1 MSTVVFSSII
11 AGPEFRE
18 VFAGARPELM
28 QEDVIPVCVPMYNE
42 EAEELVLTLQS
53 IYAMAERLPGGRRV
67 KVCVI
72 LDGWAKISQTASA
85 ALGTMFP
92 DAVEWRERANA
103 AAASSPPERLTAIF
117 QAPGSIDLGILAT
130 REVLGDSFG
139 RLKNSLHGQL
149 LDITV
154 VLKVDNR
161 KKHNS
166 HDLFFRGFADHL
178 NAKYAFATDCGTLFE
193 PDCLRCIL
201 KKMDSDPT
209 CVACTGRQR
218 VMTKW
223 QQPGCEAEGLAG
235 WMLRTIQG
243 YDYEAST
250 VVFNGCFS
258 LFGCLAVI
266 PGPCG
271 LFRLGPLL
279 LQPGQDGISPFD
291 HYARAAQQAEESQ
304 DMLDG
309 NCILAEDR
317 VLTYAA
323 LYLSEGGPWN
333 VRWEKTAVFYFQSEQ
348 SLQTLVAQRRRWL
361 NGTVAGYIYVLNQLG
376 TRFRPG
382 SGFNLR
388 AYVSYCLILLMLLIY
403 IGIALGPSL
412 YIIGGSV
419 SLKYLMWG
427 SGPEAEEHRPFFH
440 RHRGGLLRLV
450 CCLHIEAPFRVL

>member
-103 AAASSPPERLTAIF
+103 
-117 QAPGSIDLGILAT
+117 
-130 REVLGDSFG
+130 GDSFG

-193 PDCLRCIL
+193 PDC
-201 KKMDSDPT
+201 
-209 CVACTGRQR
+209 
-218 VMTKW
+218 
-223 QQPGCEAEGLAG
+223 
-235 WMLRTIQG
+235 
-243 YDYEAST
+243 
-250 VVFNGCFS
+250 
-258 LFGCLAVI
+258 
-266 PGPCG
+266 
-271 LFRLGPLL
+271 
-279 LQPGQDGISPFD
+279 
-291 HYARAAQQAEESQ
+291 
-304 DMLDG
+304 
-309 NCILAEDR
+309 
-317 VLTYAA
+317 
-323 LYLSEGGPWN
+323 
-333 VRWEKTAVFYFQSEQ
+333 
-348 SLQTLVAQRRRWL
+348 
-361 NGTVAGYIYVLNQLG
+361 
-376 TRFRPG
+376 
-382 SGFNLR
+382 
-388 AYVSYCLILLMLLIY
+388 
-403 IGIALGPSL
+403 
-412 YIIGGSV
+412 
-419 SLKYLMWG
+419 
-427 SGPEAEEHRPFFH
+427 
-440 RHRGGLLRLV
+440 
-450 CCLHIEAPFRVL
+450 